1 VNNAGQREEVK
12 MMSEIESSAHMSDVV
27 ALASRIRELEAQLIR
42 QPATTGRADAD
53 TNCTNCNTNCT
64 NCAGDRFQS
73 VLLPGE
79 FDRLSGGELVRQLRA
94 GQGK

>member
-1 VNNAGQREEVK
+1 MAENEGATS
-12 MMSEIESSAHMSDVV
+12 MV
-27 ALASRIRELEAQLIR
+27 ALAGRIRELETQLIR
-42 QPATTGRADAD
+42 SPIGRADTGD

-79 FDRLSGGELVRQLRA
+79 AVRLSGSELVSRLKT
-94 GQGK
+94 G